1 MDISETLG
9 LVIGYTGLTPAKFAE
24 KIGVKTKQTVYDILK
39 GRTQTF
45 SKSVQDKIL
54 SCYPEINRT
63 WLLAGE
69 GPMLKEVDAQKEQA
83 TEGKDFKLLPLINI
97 DSVGG
102 MHSDNEITDTAQY
115 TERMVPF
122 PEAREGDIAIYESGD
137 SMAPSIVKGSIMQ
150 IRRVERWQEYFGYG
164 QIYVIELMD
173 GRRITK
179 KICKSKEDAK
189 KFVLCHSF
197 NPTVDD
203 EELPREMIKEVWKV
217 VQVLNNFGF

>member
-1 MDISETLG
+1 MNEIGDVLKKYFENQGITQVQIAQRLG
-9 LVIGYTGLTPAKFAE
+9 VGKNYINNLLTGRSKFGKVQAQKWQDE
-24 KIGVKTKQTVYDILK
+24 FG
-39 GRTQTF
+39 F
-45 SKSVQDKIL
+45 SA
-54 SCYPEINRT
+54 T
-63 WLLAGE
+63 WLLTGYGAM
-69 GPMLKEVDAQKEQA
+69 MLKPETEKGKEQ
-83 TEGKDFKLLPLINI
+83 TSEENDFKLLPLINI